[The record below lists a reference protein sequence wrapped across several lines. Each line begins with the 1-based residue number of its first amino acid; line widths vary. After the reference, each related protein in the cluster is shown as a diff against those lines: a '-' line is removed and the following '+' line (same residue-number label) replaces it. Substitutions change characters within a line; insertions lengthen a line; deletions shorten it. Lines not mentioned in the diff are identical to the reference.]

1 MKELGGVGKA
11 GAIAEEAILGV
22 RTVQAFNGQEVMV
35 QRSNR
40 RSIFIYSFR
49 YEEQLSAGK
58 RFAVEKSFWSGFFG
72 GLFFFLLYAFFAA
85 GFLLVQILWEFLF
98 FSALAVTFLSFT
110 L

>member
-40 RSIFIYSFR
+40 RFISVYSF
-49 YEEQLSAGK
+49 
-58 RFAVEKSFWSGFFG
+58 
-72 GLFFFLLYAFFAA
+72 
-85 GFLLVQILWEFLF
+85 I
-98 FSALAVTFLSFT
+98 
-110 L
+110 